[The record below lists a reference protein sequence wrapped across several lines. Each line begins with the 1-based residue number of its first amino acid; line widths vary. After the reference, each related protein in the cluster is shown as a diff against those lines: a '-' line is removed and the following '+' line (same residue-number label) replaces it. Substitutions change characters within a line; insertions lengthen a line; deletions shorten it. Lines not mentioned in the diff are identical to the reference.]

1 MFETRPTAGLTR
13 AELADIRALM
23 DLAFAGDFGDADWE
37 HILGGW
43 HAVARVDGV
52 LVAHVAVVPRL
63 LRIGDRPLRTGYV
76 EGMATHPD
84 HRRRGHAA
92 RLLRAVNA
100 HIIATYELGALSDG
114 TGIEGFYQRHG
125 WRAWTGKSFVDGPRG
140 REATPDE
147 DGGIL
152 VLPTPA
158 CSSLDTRLPI
168 TCDWRAGDV
177 W

>member
-1 MFETRPTAGLTR
+1 MIETRPTAGFSA

-23 DLAFAGDFGDADWE
+23 DLAFEGDFSDADWK
-37 HILGGW
+37 HTLGGW
-43 HAVARVDGV
+43 HAVVRVGGA
-52 LVAHVAVVPRL
+52 LVAHVSVVPRI

-92 RLLRAVNA
+92 SLLRAANER
-100 HIIATYELGALSDG
+100 ILATYELGALSDG

-125 WRAWTGKSFVDGPRG
+125 WKAWTGKSFVEGPG
-140 REATPDE
+140 GTEATPDD

-152 VLPTPA
+152 VLPNPA
-158 CSSLDTRLPI
+158 CRGLDTDLPI